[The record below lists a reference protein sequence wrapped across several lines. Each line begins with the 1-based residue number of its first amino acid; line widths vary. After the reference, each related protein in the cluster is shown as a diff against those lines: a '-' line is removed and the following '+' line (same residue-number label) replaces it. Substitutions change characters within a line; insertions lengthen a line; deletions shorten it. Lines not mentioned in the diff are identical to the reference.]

1 MKSKKTG
8 KRGKGTV
15 VCSAVFQTGFGESLG
30 SADKE
35 LATGGGATKANVE
48 AANLIRLFECKR
60 QKASCA

>member
-35 LATGGGATKANVE
+35 LATGGQLK
-48 AANLIRLFECKR
+48 LM
-60 QKASCA
+60 

>member
-1 MKSKKTG
+1 M
-8 KRGKGTV
+8 
-15 VCSAVFQTGFGESLG
+15 VCFAVFQTGFGESLG

-35 LATGGGATKANVE
+35 LATGGLTKANVE